1 MQITKAALAS
11 LIDHTLLKPD
21 AKPDDI
27 VLLCNEAKHFKFGAV
42 CVNPCCVSI
51 AGNELAG
58 SSIGV
63 CSVIG
68 FPLGA
73 SEPSTKAFEAAVAV
87 QSGATELDVVINIGF
102 LKGGLFE
109 LMKADLAGVIQCARR
124 ESPGTIIKII
134 LETCLLS
141 DSEKIKVCKLAV
153 ELGANFVKT
162 STGWSKSGA
171 TISDVA
177 LLKQSVGNSI
187 GVKASG
193 GIRDL
198 SSVLA
203 MIDAGAT
210 RIGTSSGLSIINE
223 LAE

>member
-1 MQITKAALAS
+1 MQITKSELAR

-27 VLLCNEAKHFKFGAV
+27 VNICEEAKHFKFGAV
-42 CVNPCCVSI
+42 CVNPCCVST
-51 AGNELAG
+51 AGKELAG

-73 SEPSTKAFEAAVAV
+73 NEPSTKAFEAASAL
-87 QSGATELDVVINIGF
+87 QSGASELDVVINIGF
-102 LKGGLFE
+102 LKGGLLE
-109 LMKADLAGVIQCARR
+109 LVKADLAGVIQCARR

-134 LETCLLS
+134 LETCLLT
-141 DSEKIKVCKLAV
+141 DSEKIIVCKMAV
-153 ELGANFVKT
+153 EMGADFVKT

-177 LLKQSVGNSI
+177 LLKQSVGDNA

-193 GIRDL
+193 GIRNL
-198 SSVLA
+198 KSAMA

-210 RIGTSSGLSIINE
+210 RIGTSSGPSIMGEIE
-223 LAE
+223 E